1 MKEEKFWYYV
11 GLLKNP
17 IFKGGSRK
25 TNNRE
30 EFGVGGGRLGQFLD
44 LDLRGEGV
52 DAYWKLIL
60 PDRTW

>member
-1 MKEEKFWYYV
+1 M

-30 EFGVGGGRLGQFLD
+30 EFGGGGAAWTVSRFRFKG
-44 LDLRGEGV
+44 GGG
-52 DAYWKLIL
+52 
-60 PDRTW
+60 

>member
-1 MKEEKFWYYV
+1 M

-17 IFKGGSRK
+17 TFKGGSRK

-30 EFGVGGGRLGQFLD
+30 EFGGRRRLGQFLD

-52 DAYWKLIL
+52 DAY
-60 PDRTW
+60 